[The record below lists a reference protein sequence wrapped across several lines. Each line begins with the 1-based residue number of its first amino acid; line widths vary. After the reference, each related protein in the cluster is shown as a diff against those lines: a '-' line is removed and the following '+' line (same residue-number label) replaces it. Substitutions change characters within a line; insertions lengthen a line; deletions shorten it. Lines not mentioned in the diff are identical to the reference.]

1 MPIAPL
7 RYCLTQGCPNKVS
20 SGRCPTHTK
29 QHVQAYDQARGTASQ
44 RGYDSK
50 WSRYRAGFLED
61 HWYCGARPVG
71 LLQTGDSACLKQ
83 GLWVK
88 ANVVDHI
95 VPVRGADDPTFYRME
110 NHQALCSSC
119 HDRKRQRESIQ
130 TRTGGDLKCS

>member
-1 MPIAPL
+1 MPSAPL
-7 RYCLTQGCPNKVS
+7 RFCLERGCSEKVP
-20 SGRCPTHTK
+20 SGRCTAHQK
-29 QHVQAYDQARGTASQ
+29 RHLASYEHQRGTAAQ
-44 RGYDSK
+44 RGYDSR
-50 WSRYRAGFLED
+50 WGRYRASFLED
-61 HWYCGARPVG
+61 HWYCGARPAG
-71 LLQTGDSACLKQ
+71 LLPTGDSECLKQ